1 MSARKI
7 NKQDTSSGSNDTMPF
22 FNKIEDNKALNQLLC
37 YVYDDEFVL
46 MINELS
52 SSILAYHK
60 SINKYFANIRILL
73 NKMGESSYLT
83 AIEGNCSN
91 LENSFKK
98 FYSNAKVVFRKMKL
112 YRNEKFKSINENTS
126 SSVSKN
132 SENKTGLTI
141 IINNNNNNNNN
152 NINNDKIISGFSRSP
167 QQKNSPNFLAN
178 FNKIERISEET
189 DTSTD
194 KIISLNKEKSYYLE
208 KKVFNF
214 CESVSHLLRNENND
228 KLISSKP
235 SEDLHLYK
243 NFVINKK
250 NNIKIDFLDYLE
262 SKKKKITTKIN
273 YLITSKK
280 KVFSDIESLIETSQK
295 EKKEY
300 NNQINSL
307 KSKTEQMA
315 IDNKNIIKKL
325 SEKNIK
331 LLKEN
336 ELLKKNYEK
345 EFQQLVVRTNNYT
358 TFSHIS
364 KGTDYYIADFEYV
377 TRKIGRYDLVGFRFK
392 GSNKSYELCK
402 LSLIEMKYGKDS
414 LKGKQGIMGHLSD
427 FKKLFDDKDKLRYLS
442 MEMTKVL
449 QQKYHLGLVP
459 GLDAGSSDALV
470 EKMKAPI
477 AMEVIMAMGDFNKNS
492 NQLRNELSLI
502 NPDNYPFEVYFAR
515 SPFLGYG
522 LYEQSFISLKDL
534 KKEMEQ

>member
-7 NKQDTSSGSNDTMPF
+7 NKQDTSSGSNETMPF

-60 SINKYFANIRILL
+60 SINKYFSNIRILL

-152 NINNDKIISGFSRSP
+152 NINNEKIISGFSRSP

-178 FNKIERISEET
+178 FNKIEKISEET

-250 NNIKIDFLDYLE
+250 NNTKIDFLEYLE
-262 SKKKKITTKIN
+262 SNEKKITTKIN
-273 YLITSKK
+273 YLISSKK
-280 KVFSDIESLIETSQK
+280 K
-295 EKKEY
+295 
-300 NNQINSL
+300 
-307 KSKTEQMA
+307 
-315 IDNKNIIKKL
+315 
-325 SEKNIK
+325 
-331 LLKEN
+331 
-336 ELLKKNYEK
+336 
-345 EFQQLVVRTNNYT
+345 
-358 TFSHIS
+358 
-364 KGTDYYIADFEYV
+364 
-377 TRKIGRYDLVGFRFK
+377 
-392 GSNKSYELCK
+392 
-402 LSLIEMKYGKDS
+402 
-414 LKGKQGIMGHLSD
+414 
-427 FKKLFDDKDKLRYLS
+427 
-442 MEMTKVL
+442 
-449 QQKYHLGLVP
+449 
-459 GLDAGSSDALV
+459 
-470 EKMKAPI
+470 
-477 AMEVIMAMGDFNKNS
+477 
-492 NQLRNELSLI
+492 
-502 NPDNYPFEVYFAR
+502 
-515 SPFLGYG
+515 
-522 LYEQSFISLKDL
+522 SF
-534 KKEMEQ
+534 